1 MSTFASFTF
10 RVVLGGLS
18 TPKAGIRIPVGETA
32 LFYMVPFENSD
43 PNSLDLTSYT
53 TPLMGVL
60 SAEGL
65 VEPAEEYATLSS
77 LGSLTIRTPPAYYTL
92 YPGKPVRSTTFEMRG
107 TVVMGRSRQRR
118 PGSNALVIDVR
129 YYVGGKHIPSSP
141 KRITLQPFEVECNVK
156 RGDRCRVAKGS
167 FSRFDVSREPF
178 LLPIEFT
185 TNIQIQSVVNV
196 TRPDLVELI
205 FVARESATGK
215 FTIIFGGLDTNDTD
229 PSRLF
234 ITASSDLSDPDVKP
248 LDGVYLAN
256 QVIEVVLLDEP
267 RGLVCAPT
275 RLAHARVAN
284 CTALTLPN
292 SPPVYP
298 PDFIWTNTFP
308 PQLEPLPNITTDA
321 LGDVVTIPIR
331 AHDIPL
337 TPNITIWMNWIE
349 PLQFQSA
356 LAAGPA
362 DLTFISARLWC
373 FYDKT
378 IPRNL
383 VDCTI
388 IRIGQS
394 KPLLPSDFLAPVI
407 VTPKGTYSS
416 SPTPYVIMAG
426 GNVTFSLPNTG
437 SVPGVIIVT
446 VPYSPAVGGGNVGT
460 EYIPPNIMIE
470 LACDHTTR
478 ALRQTTTCHVTKN
491 ANSID
496 DFTSGDIDISW
507 VGPNGTVSLGAPVD
521 TALSIVDFDVTALVL
536 EGVGKVRAVVSGDD
550 RFKDWDLTV
559 TTNLALNCPKSR
571 MAAGQSMTCT
581 ISANTA
587 LIASDI
593 KGGYSSK
600 GALTFGTVTASAG
613 QLSLPVTGT
622 KGASPHQIA
631 VLLPNNDH
639 VLPLDLPIVE
649 IVNIHCRP
657 SVKNTRLLYN
667 TRASCSYLKSATS
680 ADLLP
685 TDISYAPSPNTMT
698 LSTAIPGANGTLN
711 FTYTADAFCGTAGCT
726 LDVQYSTDLGGATV
740 AAASN
745 KFFVIDISSETHPS
759 GRKARGFVEDA
770 VFEKTANQPNLI
782 PTDVAPVWSSSNFMV
797 SGTPVVKSGIFWS
810 SIVVDEVIEGRKS
823 MIPETTI
830 SIIDVTLSCA
840 GKTDPT
846 LRILFGTV
854 VSCVVPKT
862 ATSADLEANDIATP
876 VVSASHATVTDFTST
891 LPNQFSFTYT
901 VLDPPASGADSLLLY
916 WGSGVTAGQ
925 LLAEL
930 RNVSFISAELVTDRQ
945 RVRQGVSVVGN
956 IRRIP
961 PSAPLLLSDF
971 TNLAFSGAY
980 AVINYTTYIAS
991 NATGNVNFT
1000 ARATI
1005 TGEGENFSV
1014 DYSSNVIGG
1023 GGAVPARHPSMS
1035 SMCVQLRLSLTIV
1048 DAVLNC
1054 VPRTIPGRLSF
1065 VNALQTT
1072 SGVDGFT
1079 FRVPVPSAS
1088 QLASLNAL
1096 GNATF
1101 ANVSV
1106 VFNGD
1111 VLGKYASRASLIHF
1125 ISATFSCN
1133 RTRARRFS
1141 IVPCRVTPRL
1151 GPMDPSDVALPTSNN
1166 TQVLKGLSV
1175 GPPSEPGIIIAEV
1188 NATTLV
1194 TNGPINA
1201 LYQEIVGGGLIG
1213 RANLTVIDAAARCNL
1228 TRIAV
1233 GAAVECLA
1241 EGVAGSPPILISD
1254 LDFSGASV
1262 PGGAIQTGVPFV
1274 KSGNPTLIAV
1284 GVRAESAVP
1293 VAFKWSQSIGGGDL
1307 VQHLVD
1313 VVRAVLHCPE
1323 RVRENID
1330 VLCTLGRMAGAP
1342 PLLTTDFLPDAAL
1355 PEDSATVLQP
1365 QPHVQQ
1371 LGNVSLSIQP
1381 AGLRLGGIA
1390 ISVHYNSSLHPA
1402 SPHVDQSPSTVF
1414 LIAAVLSTN
1423 VTRVT
1428 VGAPVGVT
1436 LARKNGSEPLLPTD
1450 FEGIWFQNPGSG
1462 GSVSPTSALVP
1473 VETTSEFLKF
1483 LVRPTMPGEPVR
1495 LWANYS
1501 SIVGGGLV
1509 NDVNVIVLEATV
1521 SCSPIRVVI
1530 GAVITC
1536 LVSRT
1541 ESSPALLASDLTV
1554 SVSPPTSLYWAA
1566 STIFVLTSVR
1576 CVVTRLT
1583 GSSEAVLSDLDP
1595 AAFILPTIP
1604 AGQIPYAEPSAV
1616 QALNA
1621 NGTGIYV
1628 DVKGFGSLMTSLTR
1642 ETT

>member
-1 MSTFASFTF
+1 MYDSIELNGQRANNDT
-10 RVVLGGLS
+10 
-18 TPKAGIRIPVGETA
+18 
-32 LFYMVPFENSD
+32 N
-43 PNSLDLTSYT
+43 
-53 TPLMGVL
+53 
-60 SAEGL
+60 
-65 VEPAEEYATLSS
+65 
-77 LGSLTIRTPPAYYTL
+77 AYL
-92 YPGKPVRSTTFEMRG
+92 
-107 TVVMGRSRQRR
+107 
-118 PGSNALVIDVR
+118 A
-129 YYVGGKHIPSSP
+129 
-141 KRITLQPFEVECNVK
+141 
-156 RGDRCRVAKGS
+156 
-167 FSRFDVSREPF
+167 REPF

-275 RLAHARVAN
+275 RLAHAR
-284 CTALTLPN
+284 
-292 SPPVYP
+292 
-298 PDFIWTNTFP
+298 
-308 PQLEPLPNITTDA
+308 
-321 LGDVVTIPIR
+321 
-331 AHDIPL
+331 
-337 TPNITIWMNWIE
+337 
-349 PLQFQSA
+349 
-356 LAAGPA
+356 
-362 DLTFISARLWC
+362 
-373 FYDKT
+373 
-378 IPRNL
+378 
-383 VDCTI
+383 
-388 IRIGQS
+388 
-394 KPLLPSDFLAPVI
+394 
-407 VTPKGTYSS
+407 
-416 SPTPYVIMAG
+416 
-426 GNVTFSLPNTG
+426 
-437 SVPGVIIVT
+437 
-446 VPYSPAVGGGNVGT
+446 
-460 EYIPPNIMIE
+460 
-470 LACDHTTR
+470 
-478 ALRQTTTCHVTKN
+478 VTKN

-891 LPNQFSFTYT
+891 LPNQFSFT
-901 VLDPPASGADSLLLY
+901 GADSLLLY

-1023 GGAVPARHPSMS
+1023 GGAVPGTPPLDVVDVRATTPITCDKTRVGLNSIITCEVFKSDS
-1035 SMCVQLRLSLTIV
+1035 SPPLQRTDFLLS
-1048 DAVLNC
+1048 DFFRAVY
-1054 VPRTIPGRLSF
+1054 VIGRGQSF

-1141 IVPCRVTPRL
+1141 I
-1151 GPMDPSDVALPTSNN
+1151 
-1166 TQVLKGLSV
+1166 VLKGLSV

-1342 PLLTTDFLPDAAL
+1342 RF
-1355 PEDSATVLQP
+1355 
-1365 QPHVQQ
+1365 
-1371 LGNVSLSIQP
+1371 
-1381 AGLRLGGIA
+1381 
-1390 ISVHYNSSLHPA
+1390 
-1402 SPHVDQSPSTVF
+1402 
-1414 LIAAVLSTN
+1414 
-1423 VTRVT
+1423 
-1428 VGAPVGVT
+1428 
-1436 LARKNGSEPLLPTD
+1436 
-1450 FEGIWFQNPGSG
+1450 
-1462 GSVSPTSALVP
+1462 
-1473 VETTSEFLKF
+1473 
-1483 LVRPTMPGEPVR
+1483 
-1495 LWANYS
+1495 
-1501 SIVGGGLV
+1501 
-1509 NDVNVIVLEATV
+1509 
-1521 SCSPIRVVI
+1521 
-1530 GAVITC
+1530 
-1536 LVSRT
+1536 
-1541 ESSPALLASDLTV
+1541 
-1554 SVSPPTSLYWAA
+1554 
-1566 STIFVLTSVR
+1566 
-1576 CVVTRLT
+1576 
-1583 GSSEAVLSDLDP
+1583 
-1595 AAFILPTIP
+1595 
-1604 AGQIPYAEPSAV
+1604 
-1616 QALNA
+1616 
-1621 NGTGIYV
+1621 
-1628 DVKGFGSLMTSLTR
+1628 
-1642 ETT
+1642 